1 MTFYKKGA
9 EAELFQIDFEGKK
22 ALSKKRISKKY
33 RNKKLDEN
41 IRKKRTRSE
50 AKLLRESGKII
61 KVPQV
66 YKVNEDNAEI
76 IMEFIRGEKL
86 KEIIE
91 NKKSLAELA
100 GKEIKKIHEYGII
113 HGDLTTSNIIH
124 NKGVLFFVDF
134 GLGYFSNKIEDK
146 ATDLVV
152 FKKTFNATHS
162 SFKNGWQKVM
172 AGYNPSKEIVAKME
186 AIEKR
191 ARYH

>member
-1 MTFYKKGA
+1 MVFYKKGA
-9 EAELFQIDFEGKK
+9 EAELFQIKFEGKK
-22 ALSKKRISKKY
+22 ALLKKRILKKY
-33 RNKKLDEN
+33 RNKKLDES

-50 AKLLRESGKII
+50 AKLLREAGKII
-61 KVPQV
+61 NTPHIYQ
-66 YKVNEDNAEI
+66 VNEDNAEI
-76 IMEFIRGEKL
+76 VMEFIEGQKL

-91 NKKSLAELA
+91 NKKNLAELA
-100 GKEIKKIHEYGII
+100 GKEIKKIHEYGLI

-124 NKGVLFFVDF
+124 NKRVLFFVDF
-134 GLGYFSNKIEDK
+134 GLGYFSKKIEDQ

-162 SFKNGWQKVM
+162 SFKNGWKKVM
-172 AGYNPSKEIVAKME
+172 NGYKPSEEIVTKME

>member
-1 MTFYKKGA
+1 MVFYKKGA
-9 EAELFQIDFEGKK
+9 EAELFQIKFEGKK
-22 ALSKKRISKKY
+22 ALLKKRILKKY
-33 RNKKLDEN
+33 RNKKLDES

-50 AKLLRESGKII
+50 AKLLREAGKII
-61 KVPQV
+61 NTPHIYQ
-66 YKVNEDNAEI
+66 VNEDNAEI
-76 IMEFIRGEKL
+76 VMEFIEGQKL

-91 NKKSLAELA
+91 NKKNLAELA
-100 GKEIKKIHEYGII
+100 GKEIKKIHNYGLI

-134 GLGYFSNKIEDK
+134 GLGYFSKKIEDQ

-162 SFKNGWQKVM
+162 SFKNGWKKVM
-172 AGYNPSKEIVAKME
+172 NGYKPSKEIVTKME

>member
-1 MTFYKKGA
+1 MVFYKKGA
-9 EAELFQIDFEGKK
+9 EAELFQIKFEGKK
-22 ALSKKRISKKY
+22 ALLKKRILKKY
-33 RNKKLDEN
+33 RNKKLDES

-50 AKLLRESGKII
+50 AKLLREAGKII
-61 KVPQV
+61 NTPHIYQ
-66 YKVNEDNAEI
+66 VNEDNAEI
-76 IMEFIRGEKL
+76 VMEFIEGQKL

-91 NKKSLAELA
+91 NKKNLAELA
-100 GKEIKKIHEYGII
+100 GKEIKKIHNYGLI

-134 GLGYFSNKIEDK
+134 GLGYFSKKIEDQ

-162 SFKNGWQKVM
+162 SFKNGWKKVM
-172 AGYNPSKEIVAKME
+172 NGYKPSKEIVTKME

-191 ARYH
+191 ARYL